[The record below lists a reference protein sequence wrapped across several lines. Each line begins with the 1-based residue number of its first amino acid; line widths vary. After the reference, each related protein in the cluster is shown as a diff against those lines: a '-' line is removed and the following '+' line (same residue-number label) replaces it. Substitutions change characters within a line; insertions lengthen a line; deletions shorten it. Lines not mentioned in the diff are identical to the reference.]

1 MGRSAGSSSRASA
14 TRRAV
19 DVRRVR
25 RHVGVSRGASPPG
38 PMRRRSRLFLPGG
51 GRDTST
57 MGGRSRRLIHGTRHL
72 APRGSGRIL
81 DRAAPIAAAR
91 GADDRTRERRQSAVE
106 SRERATSRF
115 HADVGGVESTE
126 ARGSGRRRGG
136 VGGDSVVLRRPR
148 GGPVVPR
155 HPCVCSVVCRDTS
168 PTCKCTQ
175 AKFRGEAKPP
185 RRFLGANGPRPFA
198 PDGPPGRAD
207 ESANPGVT
215 T

>member
-72 APRGSGRIL
+72 APRGGGRIF

-168 PTCKCTQ
+168 PTCEYTQ

-185 RRFLGANGPRPFA
+185 RRFLGANGPRPFV
-198 PDGPPGRAD
+198 PDGPWGRAD
-207 ESANPGVT
+207 KSANPGVAT
-215 T
+215 